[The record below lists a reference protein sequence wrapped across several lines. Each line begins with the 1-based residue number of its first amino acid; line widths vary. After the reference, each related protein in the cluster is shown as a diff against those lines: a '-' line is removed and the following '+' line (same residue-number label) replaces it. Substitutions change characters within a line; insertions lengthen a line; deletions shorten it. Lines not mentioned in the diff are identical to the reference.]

1 MKTLRSR
8 WKEEGS
14 RWKEEGSRWKEEGS
28 MGRRRGEEGWIVIK
42 HVAGKERITPQMR
55 GEGSID
61 GSR

>member
-1 MKTLRSR
+1 MKTLR
-8 WKEEGS
+8 S